1 MTAQHA
7 DGPKLYSIAGSTIA
21 TFSEAHVA
29 VMRWKNTVRPRITA
43 EVDGRKVDLLY
54 DTGAQSSCLSKATI
68 SQLFPTK
75 KLQTTSSRCQAAGN
89 MDLGV
94 VGEAQFE
101 VKVKGRTLTQEFII
115 CNKINDNIMGIDLAN
130 ALELSYDA
138 GTWRLFSTGT
148 TQSATPGL
156 LNHHHPGQVH
166 GPLG

>member
-1 MTAQHA
+1 M
-7 DGPKLYSIAGSTIA
+7 
-21 TFSEAHVA
+21 
-29 VMRWKNTVRPRITA
+29 A

-54 DTGAQSSCLSKATI
+54 NTGAQSSCLTKATV

-75 KLQTTSSRCQAAGN
+75 KLQATSSRCQAAGI

-94 VGEAQFE
+94 VGEAQFK